1 MARPR
6 VLVLVLAGGAGGRL
20 ELLTSRRAKPAVP
33 FAGNYRLIDVPL
45 SNAMHAGLSD
55 VWVVEQYHAA
65 SLEHHLSNGRPWDLD
80 RTLGGLLVLPPQR
93 GDDRQGWSEGTAE
106 ALWRNAPMIR
116 EFDAQALVVLS
127 ADAVYRLDYDAL
139 VREHLEAGAMAT
151 LVTTRVEPGDAG
163 RYGVVT
169 ARDGRLTGYAY
180 KPDDLSGDLVS
191 NEVFVFD
198 PVPVLDALDQLADK
212 AGEEGLQDL
221 GTALLP
227 QLVEAGD
234 AREHRFEDYWS
245 DVGTVDAYH
254 AAHMDVLPP
263 EPAIDLDEAHAP
275 FRTRSGSHGPV
286 RIERTAEIHDSL
298 IAPGSRVAG
307 QVERSVLSPR
317 VVVEHGAL
325 VRESV
330 LLPGAVIRKGARV
343 IRTIV
348 DDRVVVGE
356 DAEVGGDGEVTL
368 LGLATE
374 VAAGTR
380 LPAGARHP
388 EDD

>member
-1 MARPR
+1 MARPH
-6 VLVLVLAGGAGGRL
+6 VLVVVLAGGAGGRL
-20 ELLTSRRAKPAVP
+20 ELLTTRRAKPAVP
-33 FAGNYRLIDVPL
+33 FAGSYRLIDVPL
-45 SNAMHAGLSD
+45 SNCMHSGLSD

-93 GDDRQGWSEGTAE
+93 GDDRQGWSEGTAD
-106 ALWRNAPMIR
+106 ALWRNAPTIR
-116 EFDAQALVVLS
+116 EFEADALVVLS
-127 ADAVYRLDYDAL
+127 ADAVYRMDYDAL
-139 VREHLEAGAMAT
+139 VGEHLAAGAVAT
-151 LVTTRVEPGDAG
+151 LVTTRVSPGDAG
-163 RYGVVT
+163 RYGVVE
-169 ARDGRLTGYAY
+169 AADGRITGYSY
-180 KPDDLSGDLVS
+180 KPDDPSGDLVS

-198 PVPVLDALDQLADK
+198 PAPVLEALDQLA
-212 AGEEGLQDL
+212 EEDAEGGLQDL

-227 QLVEAGD
+227 QLVAAGA

-254 AAHMDVLPP
+254 SAHMDVLPP
-263 EPAIDLDEAHAP
+263 EPAIDLDEARAP

-286 RIERTAEIHDSL
+286 HINRSAEVHDSL
-298 IAPGSRVAG
+298 LAPGSRVDG
-307 QVERSVLSPR
+307 RVERSVLSPR
-317 VVVEHGAL
+317 VVVEHGAV

-348 DDRVVVGE
+348 DDHVVVGE
-356 DAEVGGDGEVTL
+356 DAEVGGEGEVTL
-368 LGLATE
+368 LGLAKE

-388 EDD
+388 EDE